1 MLIFRSA
8 GVQKLDLIKGV
19 MQMDMI
25 YCLLMAIYLLMASN
39 SKQTDGVA
47 QKFLRILSAVMALL
61 AVLHVIT

>member
-1 MLIFRSA
+1 
-8 GVQKLDLIKGV
+8 
-19 MQMDMI
+19 MDMI